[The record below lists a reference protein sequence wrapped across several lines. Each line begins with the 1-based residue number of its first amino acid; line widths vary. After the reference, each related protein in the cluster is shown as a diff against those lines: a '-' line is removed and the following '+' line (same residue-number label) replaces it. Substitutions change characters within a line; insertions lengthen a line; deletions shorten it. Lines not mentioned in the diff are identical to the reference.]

1 MASLSRSLLRQ
12 AVAGPARLAAP
23 RVRLSARALSTT
35 PAFRAENT
43 PGPAVTPTNRI
54 TVTLDHR
61 NLKTPEGAKMVIPKE
76 RQLLA
81 MMIAAE
87 WENQDQVLKQYA
99 LPLLTTSYPDDHPA
113 ALVRLQEEHWAPLV
127 KWLKDEYGIT
137 LKEAEGF
144 GVAEQTPETIAKFR
158 NILEDMDPFQLA
170 AMERAVYATKSFV
183 IGLALVEGRI
193 TAHEAALASHVEVA
207 SQIERWGEVEDSHDV
222 DYQDIRRALGSAAV
236 ALHKLH

>member
-1 MASLSRSLLRQ
+1 M
-12 AVAGPARLAAP
+12 
-23 RVRLSARALSTT
+23 
-35 PAFRAENT
+35 
-43 PGPAVTPTNRI
+43 
-54 TVTLDHR
+54 
-61 NLKTPEGAKMVIPKE
+61 
-76 RQLLA
+76 
-81 MMIAAE
+81 
-87 WENQDQVLKQYA
+87 
-99 LPLLTTSYPDDHPA
+99 
-113 ALVRLQEEHWAPLV
+113 RLQEEHWAPLV

-207 SQIERWGEVEDSHDV
+207 SQIERWGEVEDCELLESNAKLTRSPRRRLPGHPPGARLGR
-222 DYQDIRRALGSAAV
+222 RRAAQAA
-236 ALHKLH
+236 LECMK